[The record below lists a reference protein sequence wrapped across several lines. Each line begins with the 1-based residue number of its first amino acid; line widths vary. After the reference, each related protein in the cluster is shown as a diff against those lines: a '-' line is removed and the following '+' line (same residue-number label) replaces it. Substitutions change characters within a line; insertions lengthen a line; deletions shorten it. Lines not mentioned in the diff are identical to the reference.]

1 MSDEAYQARFHELS
15 EWARGE
21 MAKLGSHGLIQEQQI
36 GQLWLIIDELI
47 RRLAKAETEKADA

>member
-1 MSDEAYQARFHELS
+1 MTYEARFHELS

-21 MAKLGSHGLIQEQQI
+21 MVKLGYISREKQI

-47 RRLAKAETEKADA
+47 RRLAKAQSEKAMV

>member
-1 MSDEAYQARFHELS
+1 MTDEAYQARFLELS

-21 MAKLGSHGLIQEQQI
+21 MAKLGPRSRIHDEKI

-47 RRLAKAETEKADA
+47 RRLAKAETERADA